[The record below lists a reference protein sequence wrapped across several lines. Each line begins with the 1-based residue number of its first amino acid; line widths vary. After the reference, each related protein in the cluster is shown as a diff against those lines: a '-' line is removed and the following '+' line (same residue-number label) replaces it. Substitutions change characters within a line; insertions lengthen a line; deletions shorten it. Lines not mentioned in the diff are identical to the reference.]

1 MLIDFKMKSRTT
13 VNKNALLMPASPP
26 FHRIYCLNY
35 ILSLYLKKARTLLR
49 REIKSLYRSIVDYHY
64 MLCQ

>member
-26 FHRIYCLNY
+26 FHRIFYNDMS
-35 ILSLYLKKARTLLR
+35 SLFT
-49 REIKSLYRSIVDYHY
+49 
-64 MLCQ
+64 